1 VKPIAPV
8 LLFLCLG
15 IATSPGADIAGVVQ
29 SSTAKYATVTTSSKT
44 FPKPGTKAEIFF
56 KVPGSDVD
64 VSVASGHVYEI
75 TGTNIMVQIDKA
87 TAKVAKNQLVRFSA
101 QAPDAK
107 TVTPPPPTS
116 TPSPSKQPAPPANS
130 SLKQQILGTWQGPTH
145 RTTYFADGT
154 CLIDQKPGV
163 TQPRAHWRI
172 VENELVLALPDGAIR
187 VLKITSINP
196 REIIV
201 RDEQG
206 ATHHVTRVSDAPK
219 TP

>member
-1 VKPIAPV
+1 MSRILPV
-8 LLFLCLG
+8 LFILSLG
-15 IATSPGADIAGVVQ
+15 AISRAADLAGVVQ
-29 SSTAKYATVTTSSKT
+29 SSTAKYATVTTQSKT
-44 FPKPGTKAEIFF
+44 FPKPGTKAEIYF
-56 KVPGSDVD
+56 KVPGADVD

-101 QAPDAK
+101 QAPNEK
-107 TVTPPPPTS
+107 TVTVPPPIS
-116 TPSPSKQPAPPANS
+116 SPSPSKQTSPPVNN
-130 SLKQQILGTWQGPTH
+130 SLKQQILGTWQGPVH

-154 CLIDQKPGV
+154 CLIDPKPGV

-187 VLKITSINP
+187 VLKITSMTP

-206 ATHHVTRVSDAPK
+206 ATYHVARVSDAPK
-219 TP
+219 AL